1 MFITK
6 RIDTNNLDN
15 FKPCNRTIGNA
26 SFFKGKIG
34 RLPEYYY
41 DVLEARSRIEYS
53 DEDRQKTKGNKVKK
67 PYVLTDAR
75 KLQFDKARLVRQ
87 SNIESK
93 KKEQEEKDALYF
105 QMRLELEKKKVK
117 KNSKKKKNEIK
128 KLIEEVESS
137 SDEEIVIKKVKAPK
151 KKIIYV
157 ESDGSED
164 EEIIQ
169 KVKVKKETQHEEKPI
184 VRQLKPLVRY
194 F

>member
-1 MFITK
+1 MENIK
-6 RIDTNNLDN
+6 DSKD
-15 FKPCNRTIGNA
+15 
-26 SFFKGKIG
+26 
-34 RLPEYYY
+34 
-41 DVLEARSRIEYS
+41 IEEIS
-53 DEDRQKTKGNKVKK
+53 DEGIQKPTKGIKVKK

-93 KKEQEEKDALYF
+93 KKIQEEKDEIYNNIKKD
-105 QMRLELEKKKVK
+105 LEKKKDK
-117 KNSKKKKNEIK
+117 KNTKKKKNEIK

-157 ESDGSED
+157 ESDDSED

-169 KVKVKKETQHEEKPI
+169 KVKVEEKPI

>member
-1 MFITK
+1 MEDIK
-6 RIDTNNLDN
+6 ESKD
-15 FKPCNRTIGNA
+15 
-26 SFFKGKIG
+26 
-34 RLPEYYY
+34 
-41 DVLEARSRIEYS
+41 IEEVS
-53 DEDRQKTKGNKVKK
+53 ADEGIQKTTKAIKEKK

-93 KKEQEEKDALYF
+93 KKIQEEKDEIYNNIKKD
-105 QMRLELEKKKVK
+105 LERKKDK

-137 SDEEIVIKKVKAPK
+137 SDEEIVIKKVKPPK

-157 ESDGSED
+157 ESDDSEE

-169 KVKVKKETQHEEKPI
+169 KVKVKNKEEKHSTATP
-184 VRQLKPLVRY
+184 VVKQLKPLVRY

>member
-1 MFITK
+1 MEDIK
-6 RIDTNNLDN
+6 ESKD
-15 FKPCNRTIGNA
+15 
-26 SFFKGKIG
+26 
-34 RLPEYYY
+34 
-41 DVLEARSRIEYS
+41 IEEVS
-53 DEDRQKTKGNKVKK
+53 ADEGIQKTKGGKVRQ

-93 KKEQEEKDALYF
+93 KKIQEEKDEIYNNIKKD
-105 QMRLELEKKKVK
+105 LERKKDK

-137 SDEEIVIKKVKAPK
+137 SDEEIVIKKVKPPK

-157 ESDGSED
+157 ESDDSEE

-169 KVKVKKETQHEEKPI
+169 KVKVKNKEEKHSTATP
-184 VRQLKPLVRY
+184 VVKQLKPLVRY